1 MKKIIFILILLVLLT
16 SCNKVTPNSFYNII
30 KDYPHDSKKLK
41 EYEQAYLETNNI
53 IHAINKV
60 NYPNFLTPNSTNF
73 LAFKQ
78 KNILFVNTN
87 YKLSKT
93 FVPKTL
99 VKVENVDFI
108 KRENQTVML
117 DKDTL
122 DAYTLLFNDSLLDNL
137 HLTIFSAYRSYE
149 YQESLYNKEPND
161 YVAKPGA
168 SEHQTG
174 CAIDIGT
181 SSAGLTSSFENTIEA
196 AWLANN
202 AYKYGFILRYPK
214 DKENITGYPYESWHY
229 RYVGKEI
236 AEIIHNQKI
245 TLEEYFYQYIIL

>member
-1 MKKIIFILILLVLLT
+1 MKKILFILLLLFFIT
-16 SCNKVTPNSFYNII
+16 SCNKVDTNTFYNII

-41 EYEQAYLETNNI
+41 EYEEAYNETKNI

-60 NYPNFLTPNSTNF
+60 NYPDFLTPNTKNF

-78 KNILFVNTN
+78 NNILFVNTN

-93 FVPKTL
+93 YTPKTI
-99 VKVENVDFI
+99 VPVEDVDYV
-108 KRENQTVML
+108 KRENQTMML

-122 DAYTLLFNDSLLDNL
+122 NAYKELFNDSLLDNL
-137 HLTIFSAYRSYE
+137 HLKIFSAYRSYK
-149 YQESLYNKEPND
+149 YQESLYNKEPNNF
-161 YVAKPGA
+161 VAKPGA

-174 CAIDIGT
+174 CAIDIGVST
-181 SSAGLTSSFENTIEA
+181 SGLTSYFDDTLESS
-196 AWLANN
+196 WLLNN
-202 AYKYGFILRYPK
+202 AFKYGFILRYPK
-214 DKENITGYPYESWHY
+214 DKEHITGYPYESWHY

-236 AEIIHNQKI
+236 AEIIYSNNL